1 MRYHLNT
8 SATLALST
16 GFLGR
21 LRGHFMPRPT
31 PLVAQAV
38 LDGPDGITPRIR
50 LALDGKGRPEIVLG
64 GYAATAIGPTMAQF
78 VRAEIREKGSGRP
91 FRLRVRG
98 ETVAEVAE
106 MGDPASVLDMMAQA
120 ETLTGPSGS
129 LTARVTTHDS
139 ATTPAG
145 GIIERTTTVIGEKP
159 GETVVTGDLF
169 DRLAVPRKGVMIAAR
184 DVADAGM
191 ARLEIMAQEADDE
204 AERLT
209 TAAGTTS
216 SAKRGRDYAARS
228 LEFTE
233 RARLLRAS
241 ARQTGALEWMAMER
255 PDKAEAGFIRWQ
267 ASSFGEWA
275 RVRMPPWCD
284 AIAIY
289 RDHHRNGTPEICDG
303 VTMLPHQ
310 LYQHA
315 KAALLAGYPEGT
327 RLVVIP
333 FRYAHRVWLPRDE
346 SSAG

>member
-8 SATLALST
+8 SATLPLAA

-31 PLVAQAV
+31 PLVAEAV
-38 LDGPDGITPRIR
+38 LDGPEGITPRIR
-50 LALDGKGRPEIVLG
+50 LALDAKGRPEIVLG
-64 GYAATAIGPTMAQF
+64 GAAPTATGPTFAELI
-78 VRAEIREKGSGRP
+78 RAEIREKGSGRP

-98 ETVAEVAE
+98 ETVAEVGE
-106 MGDPASVLDMMAQA
+106 PASVLDMMAQA

-129 LTARVTTHDS
+129 LTARVTTQDS

-145 GIIERTTTVIGEKP
+145 GTIERTTTVIGEKP
-159 GETVVTGDLF
+159 AETVVTGDLF

-216 SAKRGRDYAARS
+216 SAKRGRDYATRA

-284 AIAIY
+284 AIAVY
-289 RDHHRNGTPEICDG
+289 RGLSRPPPERNAGDLRRRDHASASA
-303 VTMLPHQ
+303 LPARQ
-310 LYQHA
+310 GG
-315 KAALLAGYPEGT
+315 LAGGLSGGHAPRG
-327 RLVVIP
+327 
-333 FRYAHRVWLPRDE
+333 HSLPLR
-346 SSAG
+346 SPRMAPS